1 MRIVWYLYY
10 RVHELALYTSTAK
23 IINYIAN
30 FVFIVYFQSRVTP
43 GDSWKTPISFFSPRV
58 PFYVPFADPP
68 KYYYLVGFLRFGNHD
83 QSGPLYDPMSC
94 IPLLRLYLHTRTHT
108 YKYIIYMCYI
118 LFFYFIVI
126 LLYYI
131 PPITYYR
138 CGGSSGGLAGA
149 PVFLYR
155 RYLRSCKRF
164 TIHFGALVVVV
175 RPDGIFLCTYDYYLY
190 YTRYKVFLV
199 IPLVCIIYIYI
210 YVCLCLYIP
219 WSDLFMLLR
228 GPITKTA

>member
-1 MRIVWYLYY
+1 M
-10 RVHELALYTSTAK
+10 
-23 IINYIAN
+23 
-30 FVFIVYFQSRVTP
+30 
-43 GDSWKTPISFFSPRV
+43 
-58 PFYVPFADPP
+58 PFADPP

-210 YVCLCLYIP
+210 RVSVSVHTVVRSFYALAGSHHENRLIATVMRAEYIY
-219 WSDLFMLLR
+219 L
-228 GPITKTA
+228 